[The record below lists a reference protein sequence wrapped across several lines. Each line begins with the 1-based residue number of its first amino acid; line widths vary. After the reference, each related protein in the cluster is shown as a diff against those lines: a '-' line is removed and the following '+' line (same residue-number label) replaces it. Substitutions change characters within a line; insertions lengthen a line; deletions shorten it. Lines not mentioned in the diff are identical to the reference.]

1 MDIFPQKQRE
11 TVVQLLY
18 SLEES
23 KSIDDD
29 SINHLMSV
37 FQLSKKKMNFVIE
50 RVKMIFEDIE
60 DIDRQIS
67 EISEEYDFE
76 RISKVD
82 LAILRVVLYELLKEG
97 LPVQIA
103 VSDALRIAKK
113 YSSYGSGKYLHAM
126 IDSIYKG
133 IEHDRKIVL

>member
-50 RVKMIFEDIE
+50 RVKMIFEGIE
-60 DIDRQIS
+60 EIDKQIS

-82 LAILRVVLYELLKEG
+82 LAILRVVLYELLKED

-103 VSDALRIAKK
+103 VSEALRIAKK

>member
-11 TVVQLLY
+11 TLVQLLY

-23 KSIDDD
+23 KSINDD

-50 RVKMIFEDIE
+50 RVKMIFEGIE

-82 LAILRVVLYELLKEG
+82 LAILRVVLYELLKED

-103 VSDALRIAKK
+103 VSEALRIAKK